1 MTQLACLAVFG
12 LLRST
17 EVSAAASRGT
27 DSLVSGTQ
35 PMGMQN
41 FVGDWLDAGG
51 RTVLVGSDADYTHG
65 TSTSCP
71 IFVQAIT
78 GARIVTAP
86 GAEGTDRAALIAACA
101 AQGVQT
107 QIGTTPIPFTTYYR
121 EKYGLRPEHFP
132 VTRDREPRALTLPL
146 FPGITAE
153 QQQKVVDTVLAAL

>member
-1 MTQLACLAVFG
+1 MRTQVHAALSRNLPG
-12 LLRST
+12 SP
-17 EVSAAASRGT
+17 SAAF
-27 DSLVSGTQ
+27 DKVSGQ
-35 PMGMQN
+35 A
-41 FVGDWLDAGG
+41 VGDAQLRLAWRGP
-51 RTVLVGSDADYTHG
+51 R
-65 TSTSCP
+65 
-71 IFVQAIT
+71 
-78 GARIVTAP
+78 ARLSHVVACH
-86 GAEGTDRAALIAACA
+86 LSCA

>member
-1 MTQLACLAVFG
+1 MCSIM
-12 LLRST
+12 LRT
-17 EVSAAASRGT
+17 KELRAQGGFRLDLPHT
-27 DSLVSGTQ
+27 
-35 PMGMQN
+35 
-41 FVGDWLDAGG
+41 GD
-51 RTVLVGSDADYTHG
+51 V
-65 TSTSCP
+65 
-71 IFVQAIT
+71 
-78 GARIVTAP
+78 
-86 GAEGTDRAALIAACA
+86 AACA